1 MNQTAIITTPEIS
14 KNDLNTMVSEDP
26 AVMKRG
32 RIEHGSEKG
41 GKKSRPDITIS
52 HVESDEDID
61 LDNTHYTQIQFE
73 STKKSGSLVTPR
85 NQNNQTQKVIRCTP
99 GTSRFQGQGT
109 PKSSRSGNKFRT
121 AGTSRIQS
129 TSRGS
134 MFQASQASNSVFTF
148 RNSRKEFDDTISADP
163 AIKKRGPARDFDD
176 TFMDD

>member
-1 MNQTAIITTPEIS
+1 M
-14 KNDLNTMVSEDP
+14 
-26 AVMKRG
+26 
-32 RIEHGSEKG
+32 
-41 GKKSRPDITIS
+41 
-52 HVESDEDID
+52 
-61 LDNTHYTQIQFE
+61 
-73 STKKSGSLVTPR
+73 
-85 NQNNQTQKVIRCTP
+85 IRCTP

-109 PKSSRSGNKFRT
+109 PKLSRSGNKFRT

-148 RNSRKEFDDTISADP
+148 RNSRKGFDDTISADP